1 MCPAAGRT
9 PSHRHVRSR
18 PDAATSP
25 SQPTQTLP
33 SRSSGTRVDA
43 SVVLLPVSVSLDLTR
58 LDPERGLGVETR
70 AQLIGIL
77 RLIKSESPI
86 VRRLTYRRGGEAQA
100 GHGRAGPE
108 TPPPSLTTPPPRGG
122 TSTPT

>member
-25 SQPTQTLP
+25 SRPTQTLP
-33 SRSSGTRVDA
+33 SRSSRTRVDA

-77 RLIKSESPI
+77 RLIKSKSPI
-86 VRRLTYRRGGEAQA
+86 VRRLTYR
-100 GHGRAGPE
+100 
-108 TPPPSLTTPPPRGG
+108 PRGRVWGARDG
-122 TSTPT
+122 T